1 MSELKKSFRTL
12 SRRNLAHCANK
23 MFADKKINMILKNII
38 IALLN
43 AESRRDSLNIAES
56 RAISARFAQSRTANV
71 SSNLKNPQNLAKNF
85 INSNRF
91 CDSKYFLKTPKKPKN
106 ILLYAPLDLEA
117 NIFSLIF
124 DLKKQKNIKIF
135 LPFILQNGKNAN
147 KIFKIVPFRLP
158 LARNKFNILEARN
171 SHFARK
177 IDIAIIPILGADC
190 ERGRI
195 GFGKGM
201 YDRFCAK
208 YNPKN
213 IIFVSRIL
221 HLSNAKISEWHD
233 IKGDFIIASKGKK
246 YDFFDNWT
254 LRGRF
259 SRPVVLSNKKILH
272 KIAESRHRTG
282 KNQSKCD

>member
-12 SRRNLAHCANK
+12 SRRNLAHCPNK
-23 MFADKKINMILKNII
+23 MLADKKINMILKNII

-43 AESRRDSLNIAES
+43 AESRRDSQNFAES
-56 RAISARFAQSRTANV
+56 RCDSL
-71 SSNLKNPQNLAKNF
+71 NLKNPQNLAKNF

-91 CDSKYFLKTPKKPKN
+91 CVSKYFLKTPKKPKN

-135 LPFILQNGKNAN
+135 LPFVLKDGKNAN

-190 ERGRI
+190 EARRI

-272 KIAESRHRTG
+272 KIAESRHRTS